1 MLIVCLYTYVYMY
14 IRAKKANSTGEGNLA
29 QAGGG
34 FGLKQLSMLDTLKNR
49 WTRGRKGPYPLSCT
63 CMYNIAENNI
73 RNETMAVHIY
83 ARLQKSITYLR
94 SGHQPFP
101 LVSGVFR

>member
-1 MLIVCLYTYVYMY
+1 MY
-14 IRAKKANSTGEGNLA
+14 ICILGRKKLIQGRGKFSTGF
-29 QAGGG
+29 G

-49 WTRGRKGPYPLSCT
+49 WTWGRKGPYPLSYT
-63 CMYNIAENNI
+63 CMYNAENNI

-94 SGHQPFP
+94 SGHQPFL
-101 LVSGVFR
+101 LVSRVFR

>member
-1 MLIVCLYTYVYMY
+1 MY
-14 IRAKKANSTGEGNLA
+14 ICILGRKKLIQGRGKFSTGG
-29 QAGGG
+29 GGG

-49 WTRGRKGPYPLSCT
+49 WTRGRKGTYPLLCT

>member
-14 IRAKKANSTGEGNLA
+14 IRAEKANSTGEGNR
-29 QAGGG
+29 
-34 FGLKQLSMLDTLKNR
+34 QLSMLDSLRNR
-49 WTRGRKGPYPLSCT
+49 WTRGRKGPYPLSYT